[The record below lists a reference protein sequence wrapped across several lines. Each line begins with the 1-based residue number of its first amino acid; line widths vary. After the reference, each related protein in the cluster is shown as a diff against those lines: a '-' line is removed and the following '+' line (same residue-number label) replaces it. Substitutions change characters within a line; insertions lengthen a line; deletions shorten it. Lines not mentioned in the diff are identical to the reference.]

1 MKDIISTLNLV
12 QRLACNLEAEK
23 VSAIERDLALE
34 KLRAIYD
41 LLLGTAA
48 VAEREPIQDSV
59 IELIEDLVE
68 EVEEFDENDDEIVED
83 EPAEEESTTEE
94 PEEEPEESVIE

>member
-41 LLLGTAA
+41 LLLGAT
-48 VAEREPIQDSV
+48 VV
-59 IELIEDLVE
+59 
-68 EVEEFDENDDEIVED
+68 
-83 EPAEEESTTEE
+83 AEEEVVE
-94 PEEEPEESVIE
+94 VITPDFEADEDIIEF